1 MLNKTLMFNTN
12 KIDEEII
19 MDMMIDTLNNKT
31 NDEFYIEHPVDS
43 NYFTSKRV
51 EGRYE
56 ISTKSNIS
64 TNLKTD
70 PNSILFSEEKID
82 EQLLKKLKKS
92 KYVKDSLFL
101 QLIILA
107 DNRLEGWFYWKTGN
121 WQVDFI

>member
-1 MLNKTLMFNTN
+1 MNLTLIMKKILNKTLMFNTN

-56 ISTKSNIS
+56 ISTKSN
-64 TNLKTD
+64 
-70 PNSILFSEEKID
+70 
-82 EQLLKKLKKS
+82 
-92 KYVKDSLFL
+92 KYFHEPK
-101 QLIILA
+101 
-107 DNRLEGWFYWKTGN
+107 N
-121 WQVDFI
+121 WPK

>member
-1 MLNKTLMFNTN
+1 MKLVQKA
-12 KIDEEII
+12 I
-19 MDMMIDTLNNKT
+19 
-31 NDEFYIEHPVDS
+31 
-43 NYFTSKRV
+43 
-51 EGRYE
+51 
-56 ISTKSNIS
+56 NIS

-107 DNRLEGWFYWKTGN
+107 DNRLEGWFY
-121 WQVDFI
+121 